1 MSTIHAAKVCG
12 LEKEIGSIEEG
23 KLADLVL
30 LKKDS
35 YTWVPSNDVINQLV
49 YSENGRS
56 VTTVIVAGEIVLEDD
71 CLTKIDEKKIYAE
84 ATALR
89 DRLNDHLRHEL
100 KRASTLE
107 PILRKMYFDSTKKE
121 VE

>member
-1 MSTIHAAKVCG
+1 

-35 YTWVPSNDVINQLV
+35 YTWVPLNDVINQLV

-56 VTTVIVAGEIVLEDD
+56 VTTTIIGGEIVMDSGH
-71 CLTKIDEKKIYAE
+71 LTHVDESRIYAE

-89 DRLNDHLRHEL
+89 ERLNEHLRHEL

-107 PILRKMYFDSTKKE
+107 PILRKMYFDSIKKE